1 MRLKFLL
8 FLMLFAGML
17 NAQQD
22 TIRSLVITE
31 FQNIFPANGL
41 VEITN
46 MGDDPV
52 QLNQFQV
59 GKSGNCEFTHDA
71 DDAIMLPDRMLQ
83 PGESFFIAVFQD
95 WGPEAYELGIE
106 GYSELTTPPEWY
118 DIADIQIHVQETNRG
133 DSYDP
138 RDSVSA
144 ANPVSTYWG
153 RTATFI
159 EQHFPNG
166 DSVVVDQVMGL
177 FDGDDGC
184 SQRGMNELGP
194 FIDVAGFEDASRYAR
209 LIRKFTVK
217 NGNKEFVAGVGV
229 DDSEWIA
236 VPFVNENRKMQPWTY
251 GNHGDYNLTENT
263 LVPTLDGMEVD
274 FASKTITVP
283 WGLRRPDGIMK
294 HMEKKPGLM
303 WYLHLSPNHEDSLS
317 FSLATGDKLEILVA
331 GNNLDRDT
339 FDIIVKEPTASDNTL
354 IPMLNE
360 VAPEDAN
367 YSGAIYSVVPG
378 WPRITSGASEMDTIW
393 GSGPVY
399 NTGIPFG
406 TRIDTLLERLD
417 YPDNASLEIV
427 LKNNEK
433 RADLQNG
440 DIARVT
446 AENGAVKDYFIKVKD
461 YVPND
466 VATLSAITW
475 PDIPDFYKGIFGW
488 IGDTIPNFTPNVRT
502 YKVQI
507 PLDADGI
514 PALVAKPSDL
524 NAKVIVTRATNL
536 GGTLEDRTTTF
547 TVTAEDDTTILSYS
561 VQLEK
566 EKHPDNIQPYSPE
579 PFISEFV
586 TNEQFANRHAEI
598 ANPGNQPLDLSDYM
612 IVGGYSDPA
621 TLITQQSD
629 NSEGAWRNRYRKYV
643 PGYKWVSWNE
653 WQVTPGILERDLNV
667 NSVVMPGDVF
677 VLSRV
682 GQDQFVN
689 PNRWPWIQPQ
699 TWWLPEQWD
708 VQFNNYVG
716 TITEY
721 VNPWGE
727 PVAGGGHPMIGWNG
741 YFALYKILNDSIKLG
756 LKPAN
761 DPNDFELIDIMGM
774 SDASNWQNSGMAA
787 GQNRRWIRKPE
798 IHEGNPIVQ
807 ASFGTNEEDGEWIGK
822 NENDWAREGVG
833 WPMLWTFATIDLG
846 KHFFDTPTQYMSTI
860 SSVVYKVS
868 PGYSMNENIRGMTT
882 GTTVQQFLDNIIKA
896 NEGQTLTVTSEGS
909 ELSMADELT
918 NNDLLTVLSADST
931 NTSQYV
937 LEVSEDG
944 LSSNAILTSDRYNV
958 TVEVQPKSADESNE
972 AGLGSITGFEYGTQ
986 LKTILANVTV
996 PEGAVLS
1003 VINSEGAYVPLQ
1015 RLSFDTTYVDVTVNN
1030 DTYFEV
1036 IAEDGVTTI
1045 LYQLQPESSPSLAF
1059 VTSDVF
1065 TVTQSKSLIENIP
1078 GGLTVTSFINNLI
1091 PAAGATMKVVDK
1103 TGYEREAGNLYRDDE
1118 LVVTSANGEE
1128 TKIYFIAFLPTDT
1141 VATTLHLAYLQ
1152 SNFYP
1157 IDQVDNVVMGPAST
1171 TEVATFFSRVTTA
1184 PGATAV
1190 LLDADGNVKMSGDLD
1205 PGDWVKVTAADGKTE
1220 VMYTID
1226 VDITGAEFTEANRIQ
1241 LYPNPTSGTIN
1252 ISGLETGGKIEVFNL
1267 TGSAVKKLEVQRSI
1281 ETISLSDQPSGLY
1294 FIVVSSTDKKL
1305 GSYKVVK
1312 E

>member
-1 MRLKFLL
+1 MRLKILL
-8 FLMLFAGML
+8 FLMLFAGIL
-17 NAQQD
+17 HAQQD
-22 TIRSLVITE
+22 TIKTLIITE
-31 FQNIFPANGL
+31 AQFYEPGSNL
-41 VEITN
+41 MEITN
-46 MGDDPV
+46 MGDEPV
-52 QLNQFQV
+52 QLNQFQI
-59 GKSGNCEFTHDA
+59 GQSNWA
-71 DDAIMLPDRMLQ
+71 DFRHEPTAAVMLPDKVLQ
-83 PGESFFIAVFQD
+83 PGESFFVAAFRE
-95 WGPEAYELGIE
+95 WNPEAWALGIE
-106 GYSELTTPPEWY
+106 GYGEYTTPLEWY
-118 DIADIQIHVQETNRG
+118 ELADMQIHLQETARG
-133 DSYDP
+133 DEYDP

-144 ANPVSTYWG
+144 SNPISNYFG
-153 RTATFI
+153 RNAMFI

-166 DSVVVDQVMGL
+166 DSAVVDQVMGV
-177 FDGDDGC
+177 FDNTDGEVARN
-184 SQRGMNELGP
+184 RGMQEQGP
-194 FIDVAGFEDASRYAR
+194 FFDVAGFQDASMFGR

-217 NGNKEFVAGVGV
+217 QGNLNFADARGVGI
-229 DDSEWIA
+229 DDSEWIV
-236 VPFVNENRKMQPWTY
+236 VPAIKQNRRKQPWTY
-251 GNHGDYNLTENT
+251 GNHGDYNLTANT
-263 LVPTLDGMEVD
+263 LEPTMDGIEVD
-274 FASKTITVP
+274 YGSKTITVP
-283 WGLRRPDGIMK
+283 WGLTRPDGIMEN
-294 HMEKKPGLM
+294 MERKPGVM
-303 WYLHLSPNHEDSLS
+303 WYYHLSPNHKDSLS
-317 FSLATGDKLEILVA
+317 FAVATGDKLEVLVA
-331 GNNLDRDT
+331 GNDLDRDT
-339 FDIIVKEPTASDNTL
+339 FDIIVREPTASDNKA
-354 IPMLNE
+354 IPMQNE
-360 VAPEDAN
+360 VAPEDAD
-367 YSGAIYSVVPG
+367 YEEAIYSTILG
-378 WPRITSGASEMDTIW
+378 WPRIIEVESGMDTIT
-393 GSGPVY
+393 GAGPVY
-399 NTGIPFG
+399 NTGVPFAL
-406 TRIDTLLERLD
+406 RADTLLERLD
-417 YPDNASLEIV
+417 IPDNATMEVV
-427 LKNNEK
+427 LQGEME
-433 RADLQNG
+433 RADLQDG
-440 DIARVT
+440 DILQVT
-446 AENGAVKDYFIKVKD
+446 AENGDVREYYIKVQD
-461 YVPND
+461 YTPND
-466 VATLSAITW
+466 NARLSSITW
-475 PDIPDFYKGIFGW
+475 PDIPDFYRGIFGW
-488 IGDTIPNFTPNVRT
+488 IGDTIPNFTSNVT
-502 YKVQI
+502 AYKVQV
-507 PLDADGI
+507 PLDVDGI
-514 PALVAKPSDL
+514 PALVAKPADL
-524 NAKVIVTRATNL
+524 NAKVNVNRATNL
-536 GGTLEDRTTTF
+536 AGTVEDRTTTF
-547 TVTAEDDTTILSYS
+547 TITAEDDTTVFSYS

-566 EKHPDNIQPYSPE
+566 EKHPDNIQPYSPD

-586 TNEQFANRHAEI
+586 HTDQFANYFMEI
-598 ANPGNQPLDLSDYM
+598 VNPGNQPLDLSNYM
-612 IVGGYSDPA
+612 IARGWGSAAD
-621 TLITQQSD
+621 IIQSMASPD
-629 NSEGAWRNRYRKYV
+629 NWRNRYRKYV
-643 PGYKWVSWNE
+643 PGYKWVSEAE
-653 WQVTPGILERDLNV
+653 WTVTPAVLEQDLNV
-667 NSVVMPGDVF
+667 SSIVQPGDVF
-677 VLSRV
+677 AMGHIR
-682 GQDQFVN
+682 QDQFTN
-689 PNRWPWIQPQ
+689 PDIWGWVDPDWWILDQ
-699 TWWLPEQWD
+699 LD
-708 VQFNNYVG
+708 IQFNNWNG
-716 TITEY
+716 TKQEY
-721 VNPWGE
+721 KNPWGE
-727 PVAGGGHPMIGWNG
+727 PIGDTPLFGWTSNI
-741 YFALYKILNDSIKLG
+741 YLFKILNDSVKRG
-756 LKPAN
+756 LKPAT
-761 DPNDFELIDIMGM
+761 DPADFEVIDAIGM
-774 SDASNWQNSGMAA
+774 SDASTWNWAGMSSGHH
-787 GQNRRWIRKPE
+787 RRWIRKPE
-798 IHEGNPIVQ
+798 IKEGNPVMQ
-807 ASFGTNEEDGEWIGK
+807 ASFGTNKEDSEWIPK
-822 NENDWAREGVG
+822 NQGDWAREGFG
-833 WPMLWTFATIDLG
+833 WPFVWTYSSIDIG
-846 KHFFDTPTQYMSTI
+846 SHFMNTPTQFMSTV

-868 PGYSMNENIRGMTT
+868 PGYTMNERIRGMTP

-1305 GSYKVVK
+1305 GSYKIVK